1 MSGMNTR
8 TLSNRELVRYASI
21 DWNNEHGLPVEMQRE
36 LLRRFTEFAPM
47 DEHPVQDTRQQDLF
61 LPR

>member
-1 MSGMNTR
+1 MR

-21 DWNNEHGLPVEMQRE
+21 DWDTKTGLPIETQRE
-36 LLRRFTEFAPM
+36 LLRRFAALAPM
-47 DEHPVQDTRQQDLF
+47 NEQPAPDYKQLDLF

>member
-1 MSGMNTR
+1 MSGMNMR

-21 DWNNEHGLPVEMQRE
+21 DWSPEHGLPIEMQRE
-36 LLRRFTEFAPM
+36 LLRRFTELAPM
-47 DEHPVQDTRQQDLF
+47 NEHPVPDSRQQDLF